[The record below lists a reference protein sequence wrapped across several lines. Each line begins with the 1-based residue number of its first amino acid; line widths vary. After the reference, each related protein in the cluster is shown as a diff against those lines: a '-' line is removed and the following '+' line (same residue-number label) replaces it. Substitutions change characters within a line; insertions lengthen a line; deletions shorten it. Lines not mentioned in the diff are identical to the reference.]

1 MKICTMY
8 LEFVQIYPLVTTTLS
23 VRIPTVTLVYKLI
36 QTQYPVALSIKIKA
50 CLPGGGDFTYL
61 VTCLGEVTPLSI

>member
-8 LEFVQIYPLVTTTLS
+8 LELVQIYPLVTTTQS

-36 QTQYPVALSIKIKA
+36 QTQGPVALSIKIKG
-50 CLPGGGDFTYL
+50 LFTWRWGTYL